1 MRRLNKGTRIGA
13 IVMTDQCNKEVTQM
27 INIYTYTDAA
37 IAANRSLPLHPQRR
51 CLLVEG
57 GGTG

>member
-1 MRRLNKGTRIGA
+1 
-13 IVMTDQCNKEVTQM
+13 M